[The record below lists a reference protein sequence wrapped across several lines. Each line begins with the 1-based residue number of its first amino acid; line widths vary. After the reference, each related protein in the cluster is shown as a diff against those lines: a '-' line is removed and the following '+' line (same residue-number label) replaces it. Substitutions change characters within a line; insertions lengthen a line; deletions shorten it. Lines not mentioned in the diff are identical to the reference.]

1 MILIVDNKIGF
12 EVKEPLTKLEK
23 ALKEETNE
31 TVQKRLQVLISYKKK
46 EGKSVKTLSEQ
57 IKMSVTTIWDV
68 RKRYSAKDGGLA
80 KILIPP
86 ASKNKKLTD
95 AHKNL
100 IIKYVETKGTFK
112 SYMELKAWIKSDL
125 GITISYS
132 GLLAYAKK
140 NLV

>member
-1 MILIVDNKIGF
+1 MITIVDNKIGF
-12 EVKEPLTKLEK
+12 DVKEPLTKLEK
-23 ALKEETNE
+23 ALKEEKNE

-46 EGKSVKTLSEQ
+46 EGKSVKTLSDT

-68 RKRYSAKDGGLA
+68 RKKYATKGLA
-80 KILIPP
+80 AVLIPP

-100 IIKYVETKGTFK
+100 IIKHVETKGTFK

>member
-1 MILIVDNKIGF
+1 MITIVDNKIGF
-12 EVKEPLTKLEK
+12 DVKEPLTKLEK
-23 ALKEETNE
+23 ALKEEKNE

-57 IKMSVTTIWDV
+57 NKMSVTTIWDL
-68 RKRYSAKDGGLA
+68 RKRYASKGLSN
-80 KILIPP
+80 ILIPP

-95 AHKNL
+95 AHKDL
-100 IIKYVETKGTFK
+100 IIKHVETKGAFK